1 MNFMEGLVVKYKDHT
16 GIIRFICDSY
26 LTLCIQE
33 HEERV
38 RNVCILIYRYEWN
51 QIKLLNEDEK

>member
-1 MNFMEGLVVKYKDHT
+1 MNFMEGLDVKYKNHVGT
-16 GIIRFICDSY
+16 IRFICDSY

-33 HEERV
+33 HDEKV
-38 RNVCILIYRYEWN
+38 RNVCILIYRDEWN